1 MAKVLSV
8 DKARPALG
16 SLVDEVVAKGET
28 VIITKR
34 AGRSAV
40 LVSYEDFAA
49 LKAVAEGKVKT
60 RLRQALREIRRTV
73 QKARLPLELID
84 EAIRETRGLR

>member
-16 SLVDEVVAKGET
+16 SLVDEVVTKGET

-49 LKAVAEGKVKT
+49 LKAIAEGKVKT

-73 QKARLPLELID
+73 QKARLPVELID
-84 EAIRETRGLR
+84 EAIREIRGLR

>member
-16 SLVDEVVAKGET
+16 SLVDEVVTKGET
-28 VIITKR
+28 VVITKR
-34 AGRSAV
+34 QGRVAV
-40 LVSYEDFAA
+40 LVSYEEFAA
-49 LKAVAEGKVKT
+49 LKAVAEGKVKS

-73 QKARLPLELID
+73 KKTRLPVDLID

>member
-16 SLVDEVVAKGET
+16 SLVDEVVTKGET

-73 QKARLPLELID
+73 QKARLPVGLID
-84 EAIRETRGLR
+84 EAIREIRGLR

>member
-16 SLVDEVVAKGET
+16 SLVDEVVNKREP
-28 VIITKR
+28 VVITKR
-34 AGRSAV
+34 SGKVAV
-40 LVSYEDFAA
+40 LISYEEFAA
-49 LKAVAEGKVKT
+49 LKALAEGKVKT
-60 RLRQALREIRRTV
+60 RLREALRELRTAV
-73 QKARLPLELID
+73 RKSRLPVDLVE

>member
-16 SLVDEVVAKGET
+16 SLVDEVVTKGET

-73 QKARLPLELID
+73 QKARLPVELID
-84 EAIRETRGLR
+84 EAIREIRGLR

>member
-8 DKARPALG
+8 DKARPSLG
-16 SLVDEVVAKGET
+16 KLVDEVVSKGEP
-28 VIITKR
+28 VVITKR
-34 AGRSAV
+34 AGTAAV
-40 LVSYEDFAA
+40 LVSYEDYAA

-60 RLRQALREIRRTV
+60 RLRQALRELRRTV
-73 QKARLPLELID
+73 KKARLPVGLVD